1 MPDTVRRKLLLL
13 ELSTFWARS
22 DTRHSRGLLAGHIHP
37 SKGEEH
43 VKARVSLTSWV
54 GNCILIEQASFD
66 DVSLILLLEH
76 KTKDCNLKI

>member
-1 MPDTVRRKLLLL
+1 MPYTVCTKPLLL
-13 ELSTFWARS
+13 EVSTFWARS

-43 VKARVSLTSWV
+43 VKARVSPTSWV

-66 DVSLILLLEH
+66 DVGLILLLEH
-76 KTKDCNLKI
+76 KMKDCNLRI